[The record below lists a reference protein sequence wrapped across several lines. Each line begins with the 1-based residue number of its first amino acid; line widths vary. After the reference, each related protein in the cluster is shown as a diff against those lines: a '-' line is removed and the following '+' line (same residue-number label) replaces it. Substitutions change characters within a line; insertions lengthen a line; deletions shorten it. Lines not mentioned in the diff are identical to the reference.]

1 MKAIING
8 LRYDTDNAEKVHAW
22 TNGLARGDLRF
33 RTKTLYRTRGGR
45 WFIHHEG
52 GPMTDLAQRV
62 GDGTIT
68 GGEKI
73 EPVSEDDAF
82 RFLVTH
88 GGEEAA
94 ERYFADQVQDA

>member
-1 MKAIING
+1 MRAIIDG
-8 LRYDTDNAEKVHAW
+8 LRYDTDTAEAVHVW
-22 TNGLARGDLRF
+22 TNGLPRGDLRF
-33 RTKTLYRTRGGR
+33 RAKTLYRTPKGR

-62 GDGTIT
+62 SDSTIT

-82 RFLVTH
+82 RFLTTH
-88 GGEEAA
+88 GGEDAA
-94 ERYFADQVQDA
+94 ERYFPDRVQDA